1 MTPHQRLQEE
11 GAFLVGADAL
21 RGYCRPP
28 GRGGGKSQA
37 SADKC
42 DASQH
47 HGLVG

>member
-1 MTPHQRLQEE
+1 MTPRQRPQEE
-11 GAFLVGADAL
+11 GASLVGADAL
-21 RGYCRPP
+21 HGYRRPP

-42 DASQH
+42 DACQH